1 MSDKGYLSN
10 RIENT
15 IAKLADDAIDF
26 DEKKKLFGLFKLEK
40 NDFKLFKAAIS
51 FLDDKVIGK
60 NPNVEI
66 KAEID
71 LVLSFVETKNVQGFM
86 DHVADLLTGAIK
98 LNLGS
103 FERQIYLGFLMLA
116 NGFIGQTFE
125 KVNKLIADA
134 NAEA

>member
-15 IAKLADDAIDF
+15 LAKLADNAVDF

-60 NPNVEI
+60 NPNTEI
-66 KAEID
+66 KSEID
-71 LVLSFVETKNVQGFM
+71 LVLSFIESGNVQGFI

-103 FERQIYLGFLMLA
+103 YERQIYLGALMLA
-116 NGFIGQTFE
+116 SGFIGKTFE
-125 KVNKLIADA
+125 KAQKLIAEA